1 MSVSFN
7 LENYFKTLD
16 FDNSKT
22 DSSLKSFHRFLC
34 TVGNKETEFST
45 MLSSEL
51 DRFLALKHPD
61 FWVASNQEIDGSLR
75 SGLVWEVTKSKS
87 GSDHPL
93 SKTWDL
99 LLIQHYGQS
108 ELHAVVEFKTNRHNA
123 FLDKVEFDTNEERA
137 LLVENEK
144 LKWNS
149 LVNKKHWSGVL
160 FDIKTLNELSKI
172 MPEVQMWHGTLLY
185 SLHAPISLNKP
196 KVIGKYLKNEP
207 LKSRADKITVGE
219 VYSQEIFNN
228 ECEEN
233 TKLFMKVLAEEAIN
247 LGYLDLEENNKAE
260 WIHKKVATG
269 EYRGLFVRS
278 DLVLLKVAG

>member
-16 FDNSKT
+16 FDNPKT

-34 TVGNKETEFST
+34 TVGNKETEFTT

-61 FWVASNQEIDGSLR
+61 FWVASNTQIDGSLR

-87 GSDHPL
+87 GGDDPL

-99 LLIQHYGQS
+99 LLIRHYGQS

-123 FLDKVEFDTNEERA
+123 FLGKVEFDTNEERA
-137 LLVENEK
+137 LLVDNEK
-144 LKWNS
+144 IKWNS
-149 LVNKKHWSGVL
+149 LVNKRYWKGVL
-160 FDIKTLNELSKI
+160 FDINMLNELSKI

-196 KVIGKYLKNEP
+196 EVIGKYLEYEP
-207 LKSRADKITVGE
+207 LKSRADKIAVGE
-219 VYSQEIFNN
+219 VYSQEEFNN
-228 ECEEN
+228 ECETN
-233 TKLFMKVLAEEAIN
+233 TELFMRVLTEEAIN
-247 LGYLDLEENNKAE
+247 LGYLNLEKNNKAE
-260 WIHKKVATG
+260 WIHKKVAIG
-269 EYRGLFVRS
+269 EYRGIFVRS

>member
-16 FDNSKT
+16 FDNPKT

-34 TVGNKETEFST
+34 TAGNKETEFTT

-51 DRFLALKHPD
+51 DRFLTLKHPD
-61 FWVASNQEIDGSLR
+61 FWVAGNQIIDGSLK

-87 GSDHPL
+87 GRHDPL
-93 SKTWDL
+93 SMQWDL

-123 FLDKVEFDTNEERA
+123 FLDEVEFDTNEERA
-137 LLVENEK
+137 LLVDNEK
-144 LKWNS
+144 IKWNS
-149 LVNKKHWSGVL
+149 LVNTRHWEGVL
-160 FDIKTLNELSKI
+160 FDINMLNELSKI

-196 KVIGKYLKNEP
+196 EVIGKYLKDEP
-207 LKSRADKITVGE
+207 LKSRADKIAVGE

-233 TKLFMKVLAEEAIN
+233 TKLFMKVLAEEAVN
-247 LGYLDLEENNKAE
+247 LGYLDLEENNRAE